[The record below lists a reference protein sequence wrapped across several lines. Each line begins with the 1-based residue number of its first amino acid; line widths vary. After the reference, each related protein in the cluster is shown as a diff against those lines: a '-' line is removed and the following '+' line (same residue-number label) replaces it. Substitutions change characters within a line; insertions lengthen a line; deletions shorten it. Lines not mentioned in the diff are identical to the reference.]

1 MTTVKVSPDAEL
13 KPYEA
18 YVPGSHWRNAEDE
31 AEGAKLGMWLFLGT
45 EVLMFSGFFC
55 AYAVF
60 RMMYPGVWHEAS
72 RYYLSWQIGA
82 INTAVLLLSSF
93 TIVMAIRGA
102 QLARQWQMVVNI
114 VITIACA
121 LFFLVVKV
129 MFEYIPKIQQG
140 KLPGANF
147 NYAPHHADAH
157 TALDTTAAALA
168 TTDGGAA
175 ILSVASQATDAA
187 AHAFTPGSHDH
198 LFLSIYWIAT
208 ATHGLHVAVGVGV
221 LVWALVKAL
230 RWQYGPTHYTS
241 LENIG
246 LYWHLVD
253 VIWIFLFPL
262 LYLV

>member
-1 MTTVKVSPDAEL
+1 MTTVTASPGAEL
-13 KPYEA
+13 KPHEA
-18 YVPGSHWRNAEDE
+18 YVPAAHWRNARDE
-31 AEGAKLGMWLFLGT
+31 AEGAKFGMWLFLGT
-45 EVLMFSGFFC
+45 EVLMFGGFFC

-72 RYYLSWQIGA
+72 RYYLSWEIGA

-102 QLARQWQMVVNI
+102 QLGRQWQMVVNI
-114 VITIACA
+114 LITIACA

-129 MFEYIPKIQQG
+129 LFEYIPKIQQG

-147 NYAPHHADAH
+147 RYAPHAADSHAAVDSM
-157 TALDTTAAALA
+157 TALAA
-168 TTDGGAA
+168 TDGGAA
-175 ILSVASQATDAA
+175 ILATAAQTAEGA
-187 AHAFTPGSHDH
+187 AHVFTPGTHDH
-198 LFLSIYWIAT
+198 LFMSIYWIST
-208 ATHGLHVAVGVGV
+208 ATHGFHVLVGVFV
-221 LVWALVKAL
+221 LIWVLIKAM
-230 RWQYGPTHYTS
+230 RWHYGPNHYTS
-241 LENIG
+241 LENTG